1 MESLSPYKRE
11 VALGIL
17 KQIEQA
23 IIRLQ
28 ERTVNIHSVDDFLLS
43 PTGMEKLDAVC
54 MLLIAI
60 GESLKGFDKVTEKKV
75 LITYPQIP
83 WNNVMGVRDIIAHH
97 YFNIDAEEIFGIVH
111 GELSSL
117 LEAIRYLIQELSCS
131 VITYGTNEV
140 YKDKLNDVEWKK
152 KCEEIKRRG

>member
-1 MESLSPYKRE
+1 MESLSPYKKE
-11 VALGIL
+11 IALGIL

-23 IIRLQ
+23 IVRLQ
-28 ERTVNIHSVDDFLLS
+28 ERTGNIHSVDDFLLS
-43 PTGMEKLDAVC
+43 PAGMEKLDAAC

-97 YFNIDAEEIFGIVH
+97 YFNVDAEEIFGIVH
-111 GELSSL
+111 SELSPL
-117 LEAIRYLIQELSCS
+117 LEAIRYLIQELSCGIS
-131 VITYGTNEV
+131 FRI
-140 YKDKLNDVEWKK
+140 
-152 KCEEIKRRG
+152 

>member
-28 ERTVNIHSVDDFLLS
+28 ERTVNIHSADDFLLS
-43 PTGMEKLDAVC
+43 PIGMEKLDAVC

-60 GESLKGFDKVTEKKV
+60 GESLEGFDKVTEKKGFD
-75 LITYPQIP
+75 Q
-83 WNNVMGVRDIIAHH
+83 
-97 YFNIDAEEIFGIVH
+97 
-111 GELSSL
+111 LSSDS
-117 LEAIRYLIQELSCS
+117 LE
-131 VITYGTNEV
+131 
-140 YKDKLNDVEWKK
+140 
-152 KCEEIKRRG
+152 